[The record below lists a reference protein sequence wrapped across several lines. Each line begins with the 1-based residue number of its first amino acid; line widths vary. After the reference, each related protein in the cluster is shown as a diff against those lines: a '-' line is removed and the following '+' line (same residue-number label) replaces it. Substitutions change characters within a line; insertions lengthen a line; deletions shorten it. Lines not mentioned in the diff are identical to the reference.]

1 MNLKPL
7 QGKFND
13 LYKQYPIVVSILVI
27 AIAYYIY
34 KEGKNLLNTIT
45 VNVPVDLTGNSLTN
59 VLTAEEKTIVK
70 QTARQFFDDWD
81 GISYGVRNK
90 KPYET
95 MAAASDKVFVAIYNE
110 FNTQYGDGQT
120 FREWMDSEVI
130 ISNFEA
136 GAAAV
141 QIENRLNKLGLK

>member
-7 QGKFND
+7 TNKFND
-13 LYKQYPIVVSILVI
+13 LYKQYPIIVSILVI
-27 AIAYYIY
+27 VIVYYLY

-45 VNVPVDLTGNSLTN
+45 VTVPVDLTGNNLTN
-59 VLTAEEKTIVK
+59 VLTSEEKSLVK
-70 QTARQFFDDWD
+70 QTARLFFEDWD
-81 GISYGVRNK
+81 GVSWGTRNK
-90 KPYET
+90 VPYET

-110 FNTQYGDGQT
+110 FNSNYGNGKT
-120 FREWMDSEVI
+120 FREWMDGEFI